1 MFVRNPPRTIR
12 PLFQGSA
19 LALAIAAA
27 GSAWADDSSTNAATR
42 SADVGESVTVYGQ
55 TDSLDKAL
63 RQQRASDSVE
73 SVVHADSIGQL
84 PDSNA
89 AEALQRVPGTSVERD
104 QGEGRF
110 VRVRGLGPDLNAV
123 TINGTLVPS
132 PESGRR
138 AVALDVL
145 PSELVQSLSVIKT
158 LTPDM
163 DANSLGGTIE
173 VESLSAFDHDGLFY
187 TGTAQTGFDDKTHQ
201 FSPKYS
207 GAASQRFSL
216 GDGID
221 NFGVAAALSWQ
232 KRKFGSDNVETGGD
246 WDFDDG
252 ARLNSLEQR
261 DYSIQRERAG
271 AALNF
276 DYRPDDDSKYWLRT
290 LYSRFKDNETRQSTK
305 IEFEDALSEGESGT
319 AEVERRLKNREET
332 QTIQSYVF
340 GGEQKRGDWTFSG
353 QLGWSKADEDSPE
366 HIDPAVYSGGTVDA
380 GWYDSEKPRISTGSD
395 FYDSGNYSLKS
406 VKQSTSYASDKEH
419 NIRLDLARDYDLA
432 GNPSTFKFGGKLSR
446 RTKDNDEDVWN
457 YKKLGS
463 AGLSDE
469 QLSLSNALGG
479 KVHYSFEHFG
489 QGIDAGTVQG
499 LIDGLDASQY
509 YDQEASTINDFQMH
523 EDIDAGYFMNTVD
536 VGDWRFIAGL
546 RYEGTHFEAKGTGVQ
561 DGEYQGISR
570 KRDYHNWL
578 PGLHLRYQW
587 DDQTQIRAAWTN
599 SVVRPTF
606 EQLAPGYSI
615 DGDEAEFGNPDLA
628 ALRSHNLDLSI
639 EHYMGRAS
647 VVSAS
652 LFYKDIKNFVYNT
665 DLAGSGS
672 WADYDEALSFANGDK
687 AHVYG
692 LELAWSQKMVMLPEP
707 WDGLLLGANATFS
720 RSKAKITDADGNSR
734 NIALPSQSD
743 LTGNLMLG
751 YEKGPLSLR
760 LSANYKS
767 DYLYEIGDVSD
778 KRYDA
783 KVDAQTQVDFSA
795 HYALT
800 DNLQVF
806 FNAEN
811 LGNEPYYVYT
821 GHHQYNYQYEDYG
834 RTFTLGLTFTHF

>member
-1 MFVRNPPRTIR
+1 MIDQQLPRTLR
-12 PLFQGSA
+12 PLFKVSA
-19 LALAIAAA
+19 LALAIAATPS
-27 GSAWADDSSTNAATR
+27 GWAEETTEA
-42 SADVGESVTVYGQ
+42 GESVTVYGQ
-55 TDSLDKAL
+55 ADSLDKAL
-63 RQQRASDSVE
+63 RQQRRSDSVE

-132 PESGRR
+132 PEAGRR

-145 PSELVQSLSVIKT
+145 PSELIQSLSVVKT

-173 VESLSAFDHDGLFY
+173 VESLSAFDHDGLFFS
-187 TGTAQTGFDDKTHQ
+187 GTAQTSYDENTNR

-216 GDGID
+216 GDGTD

-261 DYSIQRERAG
+261 DYDIQRERSG
-271 AALNF
+271 GALNF
-276 DYRPDDDSKYWLRT
+276 DYRPDDDSKLWLRT
-290 LYSRFKDNETRQSTK
+290 LYSEFKDEETRQSTK
-305 IEFEDALSEGESGT
+305 IDFEDALAEGESGE
-319 AEVERRLKNREET
+319 AEVERRLKSREET

-340 GGEQKRGDWTFSG
+340 GGEQRRGDWTFSG
-353 QLGWSKADEDSPE
+353 QVGWSKSDEDSPG
-366 HIDPAVYSGGTVDA
+366 HIDPAVYSGGDMDS
-380 GWYDSEKPRISTGSD
+380 GWYDSEKPRLNIDSA
-395 FYDSGNYSLKS
+395 FYDPTRFSLDKVEWGKS
-406 VKQSTSYASDKEH
+406 YTSDREK
-419 NIRLDLARDYDLA
+419 NLRLDLNRDYDLA

-446 RTKDNDEDVWN
+446 RTKDNDEDVWK
-457 YKKLGS
+457 YEDLAD
-463 AGLSDE
+463 AGMSDD
-469 QLSLSNALGG
+469 QLNLSNALDGT
-479 KVHYSFEHFG
+479 VHYRLQKFG
-489 QGIDAGTVQG
+489 QGISADAIKH
-499 LIDGLDASQY
+499 LIGGLDASQY
-509 YDQEASTINDFQMH
+509 YDEEASTINDFRMH

-546 RYEGTHFEAKGTGVQ
+546 RYEGTHFEASGTGI
-561 DGEYQGISR
+561 DNGDYQAIER
-570 KRDYHNWL
+570 KRDYHHWL
-578 PGLHLRYQW
+578 PGLHARYQL

-599 SVVRPTF
+599 TVVRPTF
-606 EQLAPGYSI
+606 EQLAPGYAI
-615 DGDEAEFGNPDLA
+615 DGDEVEFGNPDLA
-628 ALRSHNLDLSI
+628 ALRSHNLDLAI
-639 EHYMGRAS
+639 ERYLGRAS

-665 DLAGSGS
+665 DLAGSGA
-672 WADYDEALSFANGDK
+672 WVDFDEAATFANGDK
-687 AHVYG
+687 AKVYG
-692 LELAWSQKMVMLPEP
+692 LELAWSQKMVMLPAP

-720 RSKAKITDADGNSR
+720 RSRAEIADADGNKR
-734 NIALPSQSD
+734 NIDLPSQSD
-743 LTGNLMLG
+743 VTGNLLIG
-751 YEKGPLSLR
+751 YEKDRLSLR
-760 LSANYKS
+760 LTANYKS
-767 DYLYEIGDVSD
+767 DYLYEVGNVSD
-778 KRYDA
+778 KRYDSR
-783 KVDAQTQVDFSA
+783 VDDQTQIDFSTR
-795 HYALT
+795 YSLT

-811 LGNEPYYVYT
+811 LGDEPYYIYS
-821 GHHQYNYQYEDYG
+821 GHRRYNYQYEEYG
-834 RTFTLGLTFTHF
+834 PTYTVGLTLTHF

>member
-1 MFVRNPPRTIR
+1 MFVIKQSRNVH
-12 PLFQGSA
+12 PLFKVSA
-19 LALAIAAA
+19 LALAIATAP
-27 GSAWADDSSTNAATR
+27 SAWADDASAA
-42 SADVGESVTVYGQ
+42 AGESITVYGQ
-55 TDSLDKAL
+55 ADSLDKAL
-63 RQQRASDSVE
+63 QQQRRSDSVE

-89 AEALQRVPGTSVERD
+89 AEALQRVPGTSIERD

-132 PESGRR
+132 PEAGRR

-145 PSELVQSLSVIKT
+145 PSELIQSLSVIKT

-163 DANSLGGTIE
+163 DANSLGGTIA

-187 TGTAQTGFDDKTHQ
+187 TGTAQSSYDENTHR

-232 KRKFGSDNVETGGD
+232 NRKFGSDNVETGGD

-252 ARLNSLEQR
+252 AKLGSMEQR
-261 DYSIQRERAG
+261 DYAIERERSG
-271 AALNF
+271 GALNF

-290 LYSRFKDNETRQSTK
+290 LYSRFKDSETRQSTK
-305 IEFEDALSEGESGT
+305 ITFEDALAEGESGDVS
-319 AEVERRLKNREET
+319 VERRLKQREET

-340 GGEQKRGDWTFSG
+340 GGEQRRGDWTLSS
-353 QLGWSKADEDSPE
+353 QVGWSKSDEDSPG
-366 HIDPAVYSGGTVDA
+366 HIDPAVYDGGTLSG
-380 GWYDSEKPRISTGSD
+380 GWYDSEKPRLDLDSA
-395 FYDSGNYSLKS
+395 FYDPSNYSLKS
-406 VKQSTSYASDKEH
+406 VKWGESYTSDREK

-446 RTKDNDEDVWN
+446 RTKDNDEDIWN
-457 YKKLGS
+457 YKKLAS
-463 AGLSDE
+463 AGLTAD
-469 QLSLSNALGG
+469 QLNLANALDG
-479 KVHYSFEHFG
+479 KVHYSLEQFG
-489 QGIDAGTVQG
+489 QGISGSTVKG
-499 LIDGLDASQY
+499 LIGGLDRSQY
-509 YDQEASTINDFQMH
+509 YDEEASTINDFRMH

-546 RYEGTHFEAKGTGVQ
+546 RYEGTHFEAKGTGVD
-561 DGEYQGISR
+561 DGEFQGIER

-578 PGLHLRYQW
+578 PGLHLRYQL
-587 DDQTQIRAAWTN
+587 DDDTQIRAAWTN

-628 ALRSHNLDLSI
+628 ALRSHNLDLAI
-639 EHYMGRAS
+639 ERYLGRAS

-665 DLAGSGS
+665 DLAGSGR
-672 WADYDEALSFANGDK
+672 WADFDEALTFANGDTAK
-687 AHVYG
+687 VYG
-692 LELAWSQKMVMLPEP
+692 LELAWSQKMIMLPAP
-707 WDGLLLGANATFS
+707 WDGLLLGANGTFS
-720 RSKAKITDADGNSR
+720 HSRAKISDADGNSR
-734 NIALPSQSD
+734 NVSLPSQSD
-743 LTGNLMLG
+743 VTGNFMVG
-751 YEKGPLSLR
+751 YEKDGLNLR

-767 DYLYEIGDVSD
+767 DYLYEIGKVND
-778 KRYDA
+778 KRYDSR
-783 KVDAQTQVDFSA
+783 VDDQTQFDFSA
-795 HYALT
+795 RYSLT

-811 LGNEPYYVYT
+811 LTDEPYYIYA
-821 GHHQYNYQYEDYG
+821 GHRQYNYQYEEYG
-834 RTFTLGLTFTHF
+834 RTFTLGMTFTHF